1 MDEIVEKLKYKNVG
15 KRIAML
21 IFSLFFSAIVY
32 NLFLLPVNLVTGG
45 SGGIATITNYVYGID
60 PALMILIVSL
70 ICALLSFMYLGTRVT
85 AVTILASIIY
95 PFFVEITEP
104 LVNIVKIDYS
114 DMFIITIFAGVL
126 NGIANGLM
134 YKTGYNNGGLPVIS
148 QILEKYYKI
157 PIATTSAIINIT
169 VVLIGGVFF
178 GWTNVMYAIILIY
191 LNTII
196 INKVLLGI
204 SNNKAFYI
212 IVYLI
217 LIGILL
223 YVYRDSLSNMFDYM
237 MNNLF
242 IIIYFPN
249 LAIYIA
255 AILITNII
263 IWISIF
269 NNKVPKI
276 IKKINI
282 TVYCIITYILV
293 LILNII
299 NENKLDVFS
308 QTSVYGNTKA
318 QALIEL
324 TSTIFIVWILFLLVY
339 KFIKPYFFKEP
350 VKKKVIIKK
359 VVKKPDNYKPI
370 EAPYQVK
377 ASNNVIKVEKR
388 PVENT
393 SQYSDLLT
401 IDDYKLLL
409 NILKE
414 QKEKE
419 KLEKERQERV
429 DKEQAKYRELQDLY
443 RSVR

>member
-1 MDEIVEKLKYKNVG
+1 MSKLTFIDKLSVLLDITKSSYLYIV
-15 KRIAML
+15 
-21 IFSLFFSAIVY
+21 
-32 NLFLLPVNLVTGG
+32 
-45 SGGIATITNYVYGID
+45 
-60 PALMILIVSL
+60 ILIAISALGL
-70 ICALLSFMYLGTRVT
+70 I
-85 AVTILASIIY
+85 
-95 PFFVEITEP
+95 
-104 LVNIVKIDYS
+104 LV
-114 DMFIITIFAGVL
+114 
-126 NGIANGLM
+126 
-134 YKTGYNNGGLPVIS
+134 
-148 QILEKYYKI
+148 
-157 PIATTSAIINIT
+157 AT
-169 VVLIGGVFF
+169 
-178 GWTNVMYAIILIY
+178 
-191 LNTII
+191 
-196 INKVLLGI
+196 NKK
-204 SNNKAFYI
+204 NAKKNKAFYI

-359 VVKKPDNYKPI
+359 VVKKPDNYKSI

-419 KLEKERQERV
+419 KLEQERQERV

>member
-1 MDEIVEKLKYKNVG
+1 MSKLTFIDKLSVLLDITKSSYLYIV
-15 KRIAML
+15 
-21 IFSLFFSAIVY
+21 
-32 NLFLLPVNLVTGG
+32 
-45 SGGIATITNYVYGID
+45 
-60 PALMILIVSL
+60 ILIAISALGL
-70 ICALLSFMYLGTRVT
+70 I
-85 AVTILASIIY
+85 
-95 PFFVEITEP
+95 
-104 LVNIVKIDYS
+104 LV
-114 DMFIITIFAGVL
+114 
-126 NGIANGLM
+126 
-134 YKTGYNNGGLPVIS
+134 
-148 QILEKYYKI
+148 
-157 PIATTSAIINIT
+157 AT
-169 VVLIGGVFF
+169 
-178 GWTNVMYAIILIY
+178 
-191 LNTII
+191 
-196 INKVLLGI
+196 NKK
-204 SNNKAFYI
+204 NAKKNKAFYI

-359 VVKKPDNYKPI
+359 VIKKPDNYKPI

-419 KLEKERQERV
+419 KLEQERQERV

>member
-1 MDEIVEKLKYKNVG
+1 MSKLTFIDKLSVLLDITKSSYLYIV
-15 KRIAML
+15 
-21 IFSLFFSAIVY
+21 
-32 NLFLLPVNLVTGG
+32 
-45 SGGIATITNYVYGID
+45 
-60 PALMILIVSL
+60 ILIAISALGL
-70 ICALLSFMYLGTRVT
+70 I
-85 AVTILASIIY
+85 
-95 PFFVEITEP
+95 
-104 LVNIVKIDYS
+104 LV
-114 DMFIITIFAGVL
+114 A
-126 NGIANGLM
+126 
-134 YKTGYNNGGLPVIS
+134 P
-148 QILEKYYKI
+148 
-157 PIATTSAIINIT
+157 
-169 VVLIGGVFF
+169 
-178 GWTNVMYAIILIY
+178 
-191 LNTII
+191 
-196 INKVLLGI
+196 NKK
-204 SNNKAFYI
+204 NAKKNKAFYI

-359 VVKKPDNYKPI
+359 VIKKPDNYKPI
-370 EAPYQVK
+370 EATYRVK